1 MPRSTIIL
9 ESKLLDINT
18 EIEVLSVVEKLVIDI
33 FGAYSWSIKADMTG
47 FVSNIHITLEDVPFN
62 SLKTFPKEFESR
74 LEKTFKYQPSVK
86 VMIKEF
92 HTKMSPVSKSHEPSI
107 TSSTLYDDTP
117 IHKLTEVQLDV
128 YRYIFGEVETY
139 RALSNLDGP
148 DSTLSKFTTNLA
160 NYLKGE

>member
-47 FVSNIHITLEDVPFN
+47 FVSNIHITLEDVPYN
-62 SLKTFPKEFESR
+62 ILRTFPKEFESR

-92 HTKMSPVSKSHEPSI
+92 HTQMKPVSKSHETSI
-107 TSSTLYDDTP
+107 ISSPLDDNTP
-117 IHKLTEVQLDV
+117 VHKLTEVQLDV
-128 YRYIFGEVETY
+128 YRYLFGEV
-139 RALSNLDGP
+139 RLCSALSNSP
-148 DSTLSKFTTNLA
+148 ISEFTAKLVNG
-160 NYLKGE
+160 LKGE

>member
-33 FGAYSWSIKADMTG
+33 FGTYSWSIKADMTG
-47 FVSNIHITLEDVPFN
+47 FVSNIHITLEDVPYN
-62 SLKTFPKEFESR
+62 ILRTFPKEFESR

-92 HTKMSPVSKSHEPSI
+92 HTQMKPVSKSHETSI
-107 TSSTLYDDTP
+107 ISSPLDDNTP
-117 IHKLTEVQLDV
+117 VHKLTEVQLDV
-128 YRYIFGEVETY
+128 YRYIFGEVSIC
-139 RALSNLDGP
+139 RALSN
-148 DSTLSKFTTNLA
+148 STISEFTAKLVNG
-160 NYLKGE
+160 LKGE

>member
-47 FVSNIHITLEDVPFN
+47 FVSNIHITLV
-62 SLKTFPKEFESR
+62 
-74 LEKTFKYQPSVK
+74 
-86 VMIKEF
+86 
-92 HTKMSPVSKSHEPSI
+92 
-107 TSSTLYDDTP
+107 
-117 IHKLTEVQLDV
+117 
-128 YRYIFGEVETY
+128 
-139 RALSNLDGP
+139 
-148 DSTLSKFTTNLA
+148 

>member
-9 ESKLLDINT
+9 ESKLLEINT

-47 FVSNIHITLEDVPFN
+47 FVSSIHITLEDVPYN
-62 SLKTFPKEFESR
+62 ILRTFPKEFESR

-92 HTKMSPVSKSHEPSI
+92 HTQMKPVSKSHETSI
-107 TSSTLYDDTP
+107 ISSPLDDNTP
-117 IHKLTEVQLDV
+117 VHKLTEVQLDV
-128 YRYIFGEVETY
+128 YRYIFGEVSIC
-139 RALSNLDGP
+139 RALSN
-148 DSTLSKFTTNLA
+148 STISEFTAKLVNG
-160 NYLKGE
+160 LKGE

>member
-47 FVSNIHITLEDVPFN
+47 FVSNIHITLEDVPYN
-62 SLKTFPKEFESR
+62 ILRTFPKEFESR

-92 HTKMSPVSKSHEPSI
+92 HTKMLSVPKARDNTPVHE
-107 TSSTLYDDTP
+107 LR
-117 IHKLTEVQLDV
+117 EVQLDV
-128 YRYIFGEVETY
+128 YRYIFGEVEVY
-139 RALSNLDGP
+139 KALSNLDDP
-148 DSTLSKFTTNLA
+148 NSTVSEFTTKLLTN
-160 NYLKGE
+160 LKGK